1 MGGQKCC
8 ASMLAAR
15 MGANGCLSS
24 AKAAPSMARCFAA
37 GAGEIG
43 AMKAGMAVGKI
54 TIVMTIATMIVVV
67 TASPE
72 TEKLVDGS
80 CQLVTRLSGFGGPG
94 RIRTYNQQNYES
106 GYRP

>member
-1 MGGQKCC
+1 MHV
-8 ASMLAAR
+8 ARTAAN
-15 MGANGCLSS
+15 ACSS
-24 AKAAPSMARCFAA
+24 IVRAAWSTAQCFGA
-37 GAGEIG
+37 GAEVTGV
-43 AMKAGMAVGKI
+43 MTAGMAVGKI

-94 RIRTYNQQNYES
+94 RIRTYNQQNHES